1 MYLFLRPNESPLF
14 SFWTFLLDGVC
25 ACMCVR
31 ERVTPKESRI
41 VSQSNGK
48 SMLYAV
54 FQRGAV
60 RIPEN
65 SPVASNFYHFTVTFQ
80 KWLTKSISFKP
91 RSKLIHQEKHSK
103 PWCLLFVISLC
114 VSCPPEQINKGCS
127 LIRVRNLSTQ
137 NVWKIP
143 CSVSSNIHAS
153 AIRDVQ

>member
-1 MYLFLRPNESPLF
+1 MKVHYSLFRHFYWMVCVRVRVWERESPQRRA
-14 SFWTFLLDGVC
+14 GV
-25 ACMCVR
+25 
-31 ERVTPKESRI
+31 SR
-41 VSQSNGK
+41 SNGK

-91 RSKLIHQEKHSK
+91 RSKLIHQENRSK

-137 NVWKIP
+137 KVWKIP